1 MERLIKT
8 RKGERE
14 MNDYKE
20 MLVTLNK
27 KVKQL
32 DRIHNAVRKNGNEFA
47 MIQMQ
52 TTDDNYSH
60 FIKNTEHWDSPK
72 IEMDSNR
79 RLTLTPDYWFEIHY
93 DRYSN
98 WIDWSPKIVTE
109 DMNSSNGRHRP
120 VVIIRSLWETSADFL
135 FIYTKKTLFEY
146 IRDINNEPAFNN
158 LILGERWERRA
169 NHFDKF
175 SNKKV
180 DRVMKDEFDLL
191 EDDDV
196 IFITATGDDQEDGIN
211 IKSIDYWNKRF
222 VVDELGTTMSSR
234 KQESFNVGGTNWDSE
249 YETDLNDLL
258 QGLCS
263 LDNNS
268 EMFNLG

>member
-1 MERLIKT
+1 MK
-8 RKGERE
+8 
-14 MNDYKE
+14 DYKE

-109 DMNSSNGRHRP
+109 DMNSYNGRHRP
-120 VVIIRSLWETSADFL
+120 VVIIRSLWETRADFL
-135 FIYTKKTLFEY
+135 FIYTKKMLFDY

-158 LILGERWERRA
+158 MILGKKWEK
-169 NHFDKF
+169 DIE
-175 SNKKV
+175 V
-180 DRVMKDEFDLL
+180 DRVIKDEFDLL
-191 EDDDV
+191 DDDDV
-196 IFITATGDDQEDGIN
+196 IFITATGDDQENGVN
-211 IKSIDYWNKRF
+211 IERIDYWNKRY
-222 VVDELGTTMSSR
+222 VVDELGATMSSR
-234 KQESFNVGGTNWDSE
+234 KREGFRIGETNWDSE

-263 LDNNS
+263 LSDNS
-268 EMFNLG
+268 EMFNL

>member
-1 MERLIKT
+1 
-8 RKGERE
+8 

-52 TTDDNYSH
+52 TLENNHTH
-60 FIKNTEHWDSPK
+60 LIKSIEHWENPRV
-72 IEMDSNR
+72 EMGKNR
-79 RLTLTPDYWFEIHY
+79 QITLTPDYWFETNY
-93 DRYSN
+93 EDVWSN
-98 WIDWSPKIVTE
+98 WIDWTPKIVTE

-234 KQESFNVGGTNWDSE
+234 ASGYETSE
-249 YETDLNDLL
+249 YETDLNELL
-258 QGLCS
+258 ERLCS
-263 LDNNS
+263 LNDNS
-268 EMFNLG
+268 EMFNLWGFGS

>member
-1 MERLIKT
+1 
-8 RKGERE
+8 

-20 MLVTLNK
+20 MLATLNK
-27 KVKQL
+27 KVKRL
-32 DRIHNAVRKNGNEFA
+32 DRVHNAVRKNGNEFA

-60 FIKNTEHWDSPK
+60 FIKNREHWDSPK

-79 RLTLTPDYWFEIHY
+79 RLTLTPEYVFEIN
-93 DRYSN
+93 YSDSYYGPCTE
-98 WIDWSPKIVTE
+98 WIDWTPKIVTE
-109 DMNSSNGRHRP
+109 DMKSPNGRHRP
-120 VVIIRSLWETSADFL
+120 ILITRTLYETSADFL
-135 FIYTKKTLFEY
+135 FIYTKKMLFDY

-158 LILGERWERRA
+158 LILGERWEKRA

-175 SNKKV
+175 SNTKV

-196 IFITATGDDQEDGIN
+196 IFITATGHDQSDT
-211 IKSIDYWNKRF
+211 IDIVDIEYWNKRY
-222 VVDELGTTMSSR
+222 VVDELGATMSSR
-234 KQESFNVGGTNWDSE
+234 KREGFRIGETNWDSE
-249 YETDLNDLL
+249 YETDLNELL

>member
-1 MERLIKT
+1 MK
-8 RKGERE
+8 
-14 MNDYKE
+14 DYKE

-52 TTDDNYSH
+52 TLENNHTH
-60 FIKNTEHWDSPK
+60 LIKSIEHWENPRV
-72 IEMDSNR
+72 EMGKNR
-79 RLTLTPDYWFEIHY
+79 QITLTPDYWFETNY
-93 DRYSN
+93 EDVWSN
-98 WIDWSPKIVTE
+98 WIDWTPKIVTE

-135 FIYTKKTLFEY
+135 FIYTKKMLFDY

-234 KQESFNVGGTNWDSE
+234 ASGYETSE
-249 YETDLNDLL
+249 YETDLNELL
-258 QGLCS
+258 ERLCS
-263 LDNNS
+263 LNDNS
-268 EMFNLG
+268 EMFNLWGFGS

>member
-1 MERLIKT
+1 
-8 RKGERE
+8 

-52 TTDDNYSH
+52 TLENNHTH
-60 FIKNTEHWDSPK
+60 LIKSIEHWENPRV
-72 IEMDSNR
+72 EMGKNR
-79 RLTLTPDYWFEIHY
+79 QITLTPDYWFETNY
-93 DRYSN
+93 EDVWSN
-98 WIDWSPKIVTE
+98 WIDWTPKIVTE

-135 FIYTKKTLFEY
+135 FIYTKKMLFDY

-158 LILGERWERRA
+158 MILGKKWEK
-169 NHFDKF
+169 DIE
-175 SNKKV
+175 V
-180 DRVMKDEFDLL
+180 DRVIKDEFDLL
-191 EDDDV
+191 DDDDV
-196 IFITATGDDQEDGIN
+196 IFITATGDDQENGVN
-211 IKSIDYWNKRF
+211 IERIDYWNKRY
-222 VVDELGTTMSSR
+222 VVDELGATMSSR
-234 KQESFNVGGTNWDSE
+234 KREGFRIGETNWDSE

-263 LDNNS
+263 LSDNS
-268 EMFNLG
+268 EMFNL